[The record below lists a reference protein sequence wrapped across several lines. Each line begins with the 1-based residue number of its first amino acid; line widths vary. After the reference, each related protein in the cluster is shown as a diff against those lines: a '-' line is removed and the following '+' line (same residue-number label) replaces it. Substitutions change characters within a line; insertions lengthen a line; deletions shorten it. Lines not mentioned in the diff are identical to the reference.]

1 VAVLIAVRVSIAN
14 DVVFVVIDGEIAI
27 NLAVLI
33 DSVVDAVLVGT
44 EDGRIVF
51 ISPYSTMSSSTS
63 SRFSRTRNELV
74 RRSDG

>member
-14 DVVFVVIDGEIAI
+14 DVVFVVIDGEIAL